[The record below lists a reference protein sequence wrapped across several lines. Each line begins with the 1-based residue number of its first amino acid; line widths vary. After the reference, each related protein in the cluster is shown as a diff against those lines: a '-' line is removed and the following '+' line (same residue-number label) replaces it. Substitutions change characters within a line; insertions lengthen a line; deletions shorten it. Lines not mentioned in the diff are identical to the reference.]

1 MVPMSSQLAP
11 IANRLKALPAGSVVA
26 GKYRIDAVLAEG
38 GMGVIYRGWHLVL
51 DQPIAVKVM
60 RPELA
65 ERPEAGLRFLNEAR
79 AAARLRGANVA
90 RVLDSGAIDASGT
103 ELLYIVLEYL
113 EGADLRT
120 VLEQGGALRLEQAVD
135 FVLQACEALAEA
147 HVAGI
152 VHRDV
157 KPENL
162 FLTRQP
168 DGSEIIKLLDF
179 GISKRMDGDPLVE
192 GTDGQSLGSPHYMA
206 PEQMSSP
213 GGVDMRA
220 DIWSLGIVLYELLTL
235 RVPFDGDT
243 IATVCAQVL
252 GREPTPISA
261 YCENFPAEV
270 DAAVLGCLQKDREQR
285 HAHVGEFANA
295 LARFGSAKA
304 TESLRRIQR
313 IFEHSGEGVP
323 LFEIDVE
330 LADAQSGTHLARRER
345 SSAAAR
351 QRSARERSRSVD
363 VAVDVSF
370 EEPPQARPRTGLRVA
385 LAGAAAFAA
394 LALALPGGTT
404 LKEMRDKA
412 SSALSPIS
420 ANARV
425 IAEHPA
431 VQLSKLMPQVEAA
444 LPSADEDN
452 PQLTVDPAKAAAPPP
467 APARPRAAAIVPR
480 QQPRTVATEKPRG
493 LDLPRL
499 PTGLAPARPGSR
511 SEAPAAT
518 AAAAP
523 KDDHLLVPYGQ
534 TEQPS
539 SRSEGESKVDIA
551 SSRYGLDA
559 SELASAGLVPAY
571 TPAPEN

>member
-1 MVPMSSQLAP
+1 MSSQIP
-11 IANRLKALPAGSVVA
+11 PNGSRLKGLPAGSVVA

-38 GMGVIYRGWHLVL
+38 GMGIIYRGWHLVL
-51 DQPIAVKVM
+51 DQPVAVKVM
-60 RPELA
+60 RPELS

-90 RVLDSGAIDASGT
+90 RVLDSGAIDAAGT

-120 VLEQGGALRLEQAVD
+120 VLEQSGALRLEQAVD

-252 GREPTPISA
+252 GREPEPMGT
-261 YCENFPAEV
+261 YCEEMPSEV
-270 DAAVLGCLQKDREQR
+270 EAAVLGCLQKEREDR
-285 HAHVGEFANA
+285 HAHVGELAKA
-295 LARFGSAKA
+295 LAPFGSTKA
-304 TESLRRIQR
+304 SESLRRIQR
-313 IFEHSGEGVP
+313 IFEHRSEAAFVDVDVDLTGV
-323 LFEIDVE
+323 E
-330 LADAQSGTHLARRER
+330 SGTQGARRER
-345 SSAAAR
+345 SGSAAR
-351 QRSARERSRSVD
+351 KIVLRERSESIHVT
-363 VAVDVSF
+363 F
-370 EEPPQARPRTGLRVA
+370 EAPRRPRTGLRVG
-385 LAGAAAFAA
+385 LAAAAAAAA
-394 LALALPGGTT
+394 LAFALPGGTT
-404 LKEMRDKA
+404 LKDMRETA
-412 SSALSPIS
+412 ANALSPLG
-420 ANARV
+420 ARARV
-425 IAEHPA
+425 VAEHPSI
-431 VQLSKLMPQVEAA
+431 QLSKLMPRIEAA
-444 LPSADEDN
+444 LPS
-452 PQLTVDPAKAAAPPP
+452 LTEEREPPVVTAGSSVVPASQTPVARPRPAPVRQQWTPPVPRPRAPEPSKLGERP
-467 APARPRAAAIVPR
+467 APAEPASPAILSK
-480 QQPRTVATEKPRG
+480 E
-493 LDLPRL
+493 D
-499 PTGLAPARPGSR
+499 S
-511 SEAPAAT
+511 
-518 AAAAP
+518 
-523 KDDHLLVPYGQ
+523 LLVPYSQ
-534 TEQPS
+534 DPQPGGF
-539 SRSEGESKVDIA
+539 RTDEHRKVDIA

-559 SELASAGLVPAY
+559 DELASAGLVPAY
-571 TPAPEN
+571 APAPEN